1 MRSYRIA
8 RFTIFFLLTVLAPLS
23 TFPQSRYVKI
33 TANRVNVRDG
43 PDTSSPIVAKA
54 RVGDVF
60 ELQGRD
66 GKWYKIRMFSV
77 NLRYVHKS
85 LAEVTHYS
93 VTPPKGVSTRRK
105 IFKAFVRAE
114 DRAEQEA
121 DRTYPVENK
130 YGRPISGNVKRNI
143 DYMWFLSDRYKL
155 GVMHRFNVQSP
166 IHSIILEEGI
176 RKNW

>member
-8 RFTIFFLLTVLAPLS
+8 RFSIFSLLIALTPVS
-23 TFPQSRYVKI
+23 TFPQSRHVKI
-33 TANRVNVRDG
+33 TTNRVNVRGG
-43 PDTSSPIVAKA
+43 PGTSSPIVAKA

-66 GKWYKIRMFSV
+66 KKWYKIRMFSV

-85 LAEVTHYS
+85 LAEVIPYS

-105 IFKAFVRAE
+105 IFKALVRAE

-121 DRTYPVENK
+121 DRRYPVENK

-143 DYMWFLSDRYKL
+143 DYMWLLSDRYKL
-155 GVMHRFNVQSP
+155 EVMHRFKVQSP
-166 IHSIILEEGI
+166 IHSIILDEGI
-176 RKNW
+176 KKNW